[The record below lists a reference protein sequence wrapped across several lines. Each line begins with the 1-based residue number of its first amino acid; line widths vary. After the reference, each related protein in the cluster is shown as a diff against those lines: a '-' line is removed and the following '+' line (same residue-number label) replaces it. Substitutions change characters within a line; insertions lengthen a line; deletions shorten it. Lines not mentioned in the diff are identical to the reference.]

1 MQERLII
8 QGGRQLKGEISPAG
22 NKNEALAILAA
33 SLLTEKTVRL
43 KNVPDIG
50 DVRTM
55 IEIMEDIGVDI
66 KKSGDHEYLIKA
78 LSIKKMELNP
88 ELCSRIRGSL
98 LFAAP
103 ILVRCGKV
111 KLPKPGGDRIGR
123 RRIDTHLLALKALGA
138 RISIGDD
145 YELEIGTGFHG
156 ADIFLDEASVM
167 ATENTI
173 IAAVVANG
181 KTTIVNAASEPHV
194 QGLCKFLNSLGA
206 KISGIGSNILTIEGV
221 KRLKGGEY
229 QISSDHIE
237 AGSFIGLA
245 AATHSELLI
254 KNAPVE
260 HMRAIFLVFEKLGI
274 KLEIDKSDVFVPA
287 QRNIKIVTDIGGAI
301 HKIDDAPWPGFPAD
315 LVSIAL
321 VTATQSE
328 GTVLIFEKMFESRLY
343 FVDELINMGAKIVL
357 CDPHRAVIVGPSN
370 LHRCEIVSPDIRA
383 GMALLIAALCANG
396 KSTIYNIRQIDRGY
410 ERIDQRLR
418 SLGADIVRVG

>member
-8 QGGRQLKGEISPAG
+8 QGGKQLKGEISPAG
-22 NKNEALAILAA
+22 NKNEALAILTAC
-33 SLLTEKTVRL
+33 LLTEEAVKL

-50 DVRTM
+50 DVRD
-55 IEIMEDIGVDI
+55 ILEIMKDIGVDV
-66 KKSGDHEYLIKA
+66 KRLGDHEYLIKA
-78 LSIKKMELNP
+78 LSIKKAELNP
-88 ELCSRIRGSL
+88 ELCSRIRGSF

-123 RRIDTHLLALKALGA
+123 RRVDTHLLALKALGA
-138 RISIGDD
+138 RISIGGD
-145 YELEIGTGFHG
+145 YKLEIGTGFHG

-173 IAAVVANG
+173 MAAVFAKG

-221 KRLKGGEY
+221 KRLNGGEY

-245 AATHSELLI
+245 AATRSELLI

-260 HMRAIFLVFEKLGI
+260 HMRIIFLVLEKLGI
-274 KLEIDKSDVFVPA
+274 RLEIDKGDIFVPV
-287 QRNIKIVTDIGGAI
+287 QKKMKVVTDVGGAI
-301 HKIDDAPWPGFPAD
+301 PKIDDGPWPGFPAD
-315 LVSIAL
+315 LISIAL
-321 VTATQSE
+321 VIATQSE

-343 FVDELINMGAKIVL
+343 FVDELISMGAKIVL
-357 CDPHRAVIVGPSN
+357 CDPHRAVIVGPSD
-370 LHRCEIVSPDIRA
+370 LHGCEIVSPDIRA
-383 GMALLIAALCANG
+383 GMALLIAALCAKG
-396 KSTIYNIRQIDRGY
+396 KSTIHNIRQIDRGY

>member
-1 MQERLII
+1 MRERLII
-8 QGGRQLKGEISPAG
+8 QGGKQLKGEISPAG

-33 SLLTEKTVRL
+33 SLLTEEAVRL
-43 KNVPDIG
+43 KNVPDIC
-50 DVRTM
+50 DVRDM
-55 IEIMEDIGVDI
+55 VEIMRDIGVDV
-66 KKSGDHEYLIKA
+66 KRVGEHEYLIKA

-88 ELCSRIRGSL
+88 ELCSRIRGSF

-111 KLPKPGGDRIGR
+111 KLPKPGGDKIGR
-123 RRIDTHLLALKALGA
+123 RRIDTHLLALEALGT
-138 RISIGDD
+138 SVSVGND
-145 YELEIGTGFHG
+145 YKLEIGTGFHG

-173 IAAVVANG
+173 MAAAFAKG

-206 KISGIGSNILTIEGV
+206 KISGVGSNILTIEGV
-221 KRLKGGEY
+221 KQLCGGEY
-229 QISSDHIE
+229 LISSDHIE
-237 AGSFIGLA
+237 TGSFIGLA

-260 HMRAIFLVFEKLGI
+260 HMKMIFLVLEKLGI
-274 KLEIDKSDVFVPA
+274 SLEIDKRDIFIPVRKKMKV
-287 QRNIKIVTDIGGAI
+287 VTDIGGAI
-301 HKIDDAPWPGFPAD
+301 PKIDDSPWPGFPAD

-321 VTATQSE
+321 VIATQSE

-357 CDPHRAVIVGPSN
+357 CDPHRAVIVGPSD
-370 LHRCEIVSPDIRA
+370 LHGCEIVSPDIRA
-383 GMALLIAALCANG
+383 GMALLIAALCAKG
-396 KSTIYNIRQIDRGY
+396 KSTIHNIRQIDRGY
-410 ERIDQRLR
+410 ERIDQRLC
-418 SLGADIVRVG
+418 SLGADIVRV

>member
-8 QGGRQLKGEISPAG
+8 RGGRQLKGEISPTG

-33 SLLTEKTVRL
+33 CLLTEETVRL

-55 IEIMEDIGVDI
+55 IEIMKDIGVDV

-78 LSIKKMELNP
+78 LCVKKMELNP
-88 ELCSRIRGSL
+88 ELCSRIRGSF

-123 RRIDTHLLALKALGA
+123 RRIDTHLLALEALGA
-138 RISIGDD
+138 RISVGDN
-145 YELEIGTGFHG
+145 YKLEIGTGFHG

-173 IAAVVANG
+173 MAAVVAKG

-206 KISGIGSNILTIEGV
+206 KISGIGSNILIIEGV
-221 KRLKGGEY
+221 KRLNGGEY

-260 HMRAIFLVFEKLGI
+260 HMRAIF
-274 KLEIDKSDVFVPA
+274 
-287 QRNIKIVTDIGGAI
+287 
-301 HKIDDAPWPGFPAD
+301 
-315 LVSIAL
+315 
-321 VTATQSE
+321 
-328 GTVLIFEKMFESRLY
+328 
-343 FVDELINMGAKIVL
+343 
-357 CDPHRAVIVGPSN
+357 
-370 LHRCEIVSPDIRA
+370 
-383 GMALLIAALCANG
+383 
-396 KSTIYNIRQIDRGY
+396 
-410 ERIDQRLR
+410 
-418 SLGADIVRVG
+418 

>member
-1 MQERLII
+1 MQEGLVI
-8 QGGRQLKGEISPAG
+8 QGGKRLKGEISPAG

-33 SLLTEKTVRL
+33 SLLTEETIRL

-50 DVRTM
+50 DVRDM
-55 IEIMEDIGVDI
+55 VEIMKDIGVDV
-66 KKSGDHEYLIKA
+66 KRLGEHEYLIKA
-78 LSIKKMELNP
+78 LSVKKMELNP
-88 ELCSRIRGSL
+88 ELCSRIRGSF

-103 ILVRCGKV
+103 ILVRCGMV

-123 RRIDTHLLALKALGA
+123 RRIDTHLLALEALGA
-138 RISIGDD
+138 QVSVGND
-145 YELEIGTGFHG
+145 YKLEIEAGFHG

-173 IAAVVANG
+173 MAATFAKG
-181 KTTIVNAASEPHV
+181 KTTIINAASEPHV
-194 QGLCKFLNSLGA
+194 QGLCGFLNSLGA

-221 KRLKGGEY
+221 KQLKGGEY

-260 HMRAIFLVFEKLGI
+260 HMKIIFLVFEKLGI
-274 KLEIDKSDVFVPA
+274 RLEIDKEDIFVPV
-287 QRNIKIVTDIGGAI
+287 QKKIKVVTDIGGAI

-315 LVSIAL
+315 LISIAL
-321 VTATQSE
+321 VSATQAE

-357 CDPHRAVIVGPSN
+357 CDPHRAVIVGPSD
-370 LHRCEIVSPDIRA
+370 LHGCEIVSPDIRA
-383 GMALLIAALCANG
+383 GMALLIASLCAKG
-396 KSTIYNIRQIDRGY
+396 KSTIHNIRQIDRGY
-410 ERIDQRLR
+410 ERIDQRLC
-418 SLGADIVRVG
+418 SLGADIVRLG

>member
-8 QGGRQLKGEISPAG
+8 RGGRQLKGEISPTG

-33 SLLTEKTVRL
+33 CLLTEETVRL

-55 IEIMEDIGVDI
+55 IEIMKDIGVDV

-78 LSIKKMELNP
+78 LCVKKMELNP
-88 ELCSRIRGSL
+88 ELCSRIRGSF

-123 RRIDTHLLALKALGA
+123 RRIDTHLLALEALGA
-138 RISIGDD
+138 RISVGDN
-145 YELEIGTGFHG
+145 YKLEIGTGFHG

-173 IAAVVANG
+173 MAAVVAKG

-206 KISGIGSNILTIEGV
+206 KISGIGSNILIIEGV
-221 KRLKGGEY
+221 KRLNGGEY

-260 HMRAIFLVFEKLGI
+260 HMRAIFMVFEKLGI
-274 KLEIDKSDVFVPA
+274 KLEVDKSDVFIPA
-287 QRNIKIVTDIGGAI
+287 QRNIKIATDIGGAI

-315 LVSIAL
+315 LISIAL
-321 VTATQSE
+321 VSATQAE

-370 LHRCEIVSPDIRA
+370 LHGCEIVSPDIRA
-383 GMALLIAALCANG
+383 GMALLIAALCAKG
-396 KSTIYNIRQIDRGY
+396 KSTIYNIKQIDRGY
-410 ERIDQRLR
+410 EKIDKRLR
-418 SLGADIVRVG
+418 SLGADIVRAG

>member
-8 QGGRQLKGEISPAG
+8 QGGKKLKGEISPAG

-33 SLLTEKTVRL
+33 CLLTEEAVKL

-50 DVRTM
+50 DVRDM
-55 IEIMEDIGVDI
+55 IEIMKDIGVDV
-66 KKSGDHEYLIKA
+66 KKSGEHEYLIKA
-78 LSIKKMELNP
+78 LSIKKTELNP
-88 ELCSRIRGSL
+88 ELCSRIRGSF

-103 ILVRCGKV
+103 ILLRCGMV

-123 RRIDTHLLALKALGA
+123 RRVDTHLLALEALGA
-138 RISIGDD
+138 SISVGDD
-145 YELEIGTGFHG
+145 YKLEIGTGFHG

-173 IAAVVANG
+173 MAAAFAKG

-194 QGLCKFLNSLGA
+194 QGLCRFLNSLGA

-221 KRLKGGEY
+221 KRLNEGEY
-229 QISSDHIE
+229 QISQDHIE

-254 KNAPVE
+254 KDAPVK
-260 HMRAIFLVFEKLGI
+260 HMKAILLVFEKLGI
-274 KLEIDKSDVFVPA
+274 KLETDRNNVFVPA
-287 QRNIKIVTDIGGAI
+287 QKNIKIVTDIGGAI

-321 VTATQSE
+321 VSATQAE

-343 FVDELINMGAKIVL
+343 FVDELISMGAKIVL
-357 CDPHRAVIVGPSN
+357 CDPHRAVIVGFSD
-370 LHRCEIVSPDIRA
+370 LHGGEIVSPDIRA
-383 GMALLIAALCANG
+383 GMALLIAALCAKG
-396 KSTIYNIRQIDRGY
+396 KSTIHNIRQIDRGY
-410 ERIDQRLR
+410 ERIDQRLC

>member
-1 MQERLII
+1 MQEGLII
-8 QGGRQLKGEISPAG
+8 QGGKRLKGEITPAG

-33 SLLTEKTVRL
+33 CLLTEEAVRL

-50 DVRTM
+50 DVRDM
-55 IEIMEDIGVDI
+55 IVIMKDIGVEVE
-66 KKSGDHEYLIKA
+66 KSGDHEYLIKA

-88 ELCSRIRGSL
+88 ELCRRIRGSF

-103 ILVRCGKV
+103 ILLRCGRV

-123 RRIDTHLLALKALGA
+123 RRVDTHLLALEALGT
-138 RISIGDD
+138 RISVGDD
-145 YELEIGTGFHG
+145 YDLEIRTGFHG

-173 IAAVVANG
+173 MAAAFAKG
-181 KTTIVNAASEPHV
+181 KTTIANAASEPHV
-194 QGLCKFLNSLGA
+194 QGLCKFLNFLGA

-221 KRLKGGEY
+221 KILNGGEF
-229 QISSDHIE
+229 QISQDHIE

-260 HMRAIFLVFEKLGI
+260 HMRAILLVFEKLGI
-274 KLEIDKSDVFVPA
+274 KLEINKNDVFVPA
-287 QRNIKIVTDIGGAI
+287 RKNIKIVTDIGGAI

-321 VTATQSE
+321 VSATQAE

-343 FVDELINMGAKIVL
+343 FVDELISMGAKIVL

-370 LHRCEIVSPDIRA
+370 LHGCEIISPDIRA
-383 GMALLIAALCANG
+383 GMALLIAALCARG
-396 KSTIYNIRQIDRGY
+396 KSTIHNIRQIDRGY
-410 ERIDQRLR
+410 ERIDQRLC